1 VKILRLNK
9 WKKTRFG
16 QSSPEQSGLLTLFIL
31 IRYYG
36 HQKSA
41 EGHQLNRF
49 LQNTQESYQQQHLK
63 LEGKGSILLNDCNSV
78 LYTLVIMP
86 ELIIMFKCYPYIPQL
101 VRI

>member
-1 VKILRLNK
+1 
-9 WKKTRFG
+9 
-16 QSSPEQSGLLTLFIL
+16 
-31 IRYYG
+31 
-36 HQKSA
+36 
-41 EGHQLNRF
+41 
-49 LQNTQESYQQQHLK
+49 LK